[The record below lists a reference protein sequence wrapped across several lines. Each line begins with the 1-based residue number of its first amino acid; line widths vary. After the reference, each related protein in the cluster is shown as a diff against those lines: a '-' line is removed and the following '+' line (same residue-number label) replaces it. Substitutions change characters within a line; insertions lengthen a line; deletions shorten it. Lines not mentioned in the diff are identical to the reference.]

1 MRITAQLIDAQ
12 TGFHLW
18 SQTYDRC
25 LKDIFAIQDEI
36 AWAIGDELK
45 VRVGVVRGGAS
56 GSTARGTTNVQ
67 AHDLYL
73 RGLGQ
78 WQVRREDELR
88 AAKESF
94 ERAIAADPRFPRAG
108 VVSRSAM
115 R

>member
-1 MRITAQLIDAQ
+1 L
-12 TGFHLW
+12 
-18 SQTYDRC
+18 
-25 LKDIFAIQDEI
+25 
-36 AWAIGDELK
+36 
-45 VRVGVVRGGAS
+45 GVVRGGAS